1 MSIAITGATGR
12 YGRHAIDALLR
23 RGVPA
28 DQIVAIGRNSD
39 KLAGLSALGVVTR
52 RADYGDPAALDA
64 ALVGVEKVLLVSGN
78 EVGVRLQQHRN
89 VVDAAVRAGVH
100 LLAYTSA
107 PKADTSPLLIAPDH
121 KATEAYI
128 RDSGL
133 PFVFL
138 RNSWYLANYTDRAAA
153 YVDSGVVPGAAGD
166 GRVSAATHA
175 DYADGAAS
183 VLTGAGHANAVYELG
198 GDEAFTMT
206 EFARALSE
214 ASGKDVKYQDMPKDE
229 YVGLLQTF
237 GFPREVAEV
246 FADGDLGVAR
256 GDLYVETGDLG
267 RLIGRPTTTM
277 QAAVAAALGS

>member
-1 MSIAITGATGR
+1 MFTAITGATGR
-12 YGRHAIDALLR
+12 YGRNAISALLR

-28 DQIVAIGRNSD
+28 DQIVAIGRNSE
-39 KLAGLSALGVVTR
+39 KLAELSALGVVTR
-52 RADYGDPAALDA
+52 RADYGDPAGLDA

-78 EVGVRLQQHRN
+78 EVGARLQQHRN
-89 VVDAAVRAGVH
+89 VVDAAVRAGAR
-100 LLAYTSA
+100 LIAYTSA

-138 RNSWYLANYTDRAAA
+138 RNSWYLANYTDRAPA
-153 YVDSGVVPGAAGD
+153 YVDSGVVPGAADG

-175 DYADGAAS
+175 DYADAAAS
-183 VLTGAGHANAVYELG
+183 VLTGTGHANAVYELG
-198 GDEAFTMT
+198 GDDAFTMA

-214 ASGKDVKYQDMPKDE
+214 ASGKDVEYQDMPKDE
-229 YVGLLQTF
+229 YVALLQTF

-277 QAAVAAALGS
+277 QAAVTAALGG